1 MAENLTELAER
12 EAPPEER
19 PPQPRGVFIARFG
32 FAYAALALVTGIAIG
47 GVIVLAGRPSDAG
60 ERWSAWR
67 PASDGT
73 ARMREIAEFVSQRYR
88 LPSGKP
94 LVGVIPQRP
103 PTVSDLPIRNVA
115 LSQGPA
121 EEDLS
126 FVPLSDEDVSYILCG
141 LGQRCAISEG
151 TPSLARARLLH
162 REALELAL
170 YTFKYVDGAK
180 SVVALLPPAASA
192 ENSQNPQNTFALFF
206 RKRELRSILDRPL
219 QTTLSQ
225 PRVLDPTR
233 LGAAETQR
241 IDRLTRRSLFEY
253 AFQQSPD
260 GSAFLVL
267 RPPPL

>member
-1 MAENLTELAER
+1 
-12 EAPPEER
+12 
-19 PPQPRGVFIARFG
+19 
-32 FAYAALALVTGIAIG
+32 
-47 GVIVLAGRPSDAG
+47 
-60 ERWSAWR
+60 
-67 PASDGT
+67 
-73 ARMREIAEFVSQRYR
+73 
-88 LPSGKP
+88 
-94 LVGVIPQRP
+94 VIPQRS
-103 PTVSDLPIRNVA
+103 PTVSDLTIRNVA

-121 EEDLS
+121 EDDLS

-180 SVVALLPPAASA
+180 SVVALLPPAANS
-192 ENSQNPQNTFALFF
+192 ENSQNPQNPQNTFALFF

-241 IDRLTRRSLFEY
+241 IDRLTRRSLFQY